1 MKTVQFE
8 KESKLKQM
16 EKEAFSNCEELVSF
30 SIPGMLEEWDSET
43 IKGCNKLNEI
53 KIDSNNKYDENA
65 IKLFQ
70 NGIHLG
76 YIHKNYIQEM
86 VLSYN
91 KKEDYKIELIL
102 NKLDIE
108 NEELGF
114 QIGFYQR
121 YNSKSFNILNRFII
135 KCDSIENKYYNLR
148 KNKRLNQYYIEEN
161 KYNLKSEEANKIK
174 FYIDNSAFVLLKG
187 KKEGI
192 EVLIVI

>member
-1 MKTVQFE
+1 MNKFLNVKDNYLLKYAYYRE
-8 KESKLKQM
+8 PIAGSKYLDLNL
-16 EKEAFSNCEELVSF
+16 SEL
-30 SIPGMLEEWDSET
+30 
-43 IKGCNKLNEI
+43 KLNESI
-53 KIDSNNKYDENA
+53 EFEIDPNNKYDENA

-91 KKEDYKIELIL
+91 KREDYKIELIL
-102 NKLDIE
+102 NKLEIE

-121 YNSKSFNILNRFII
+121 YNSKSFNILNRFTI

-161 KYNLKSEEANKIK
+161 KYILKNEEANKIK

>member
-1 MKTVQFE
+1 
-8 KESKLKQM
+8 
-16 EKEAFSNCEELVSF
+16 
-30 SIPGMLEEWDSET
+30 
-43 IKGCNKLNEI
+43 
-53 KIDSNNKYDENA
+53 
-65 IKLFQ
+65 
-70 NGIHLG
+70 
-76 YIHKNYIQEM
+76 M

-91 KKEDYKIELIL
+91 KREDYKIELIL

-121 YNSKSFNILNRFII
+121 YNSKSFNILNRFMI

-161 KYNLKSEEANKIK
+161 NYILKNEDANKIK
-174 FYIDNSAFVLLKG
+174 FYVDNSAFVLLKG